1 MLMTD
6 NKNKN
11 LLYGYKPLLYSAL
24 CVLFCFTQ
32 VGCASLYPLQPVSV
46 IENSPIETYQYVVI
60 APTNTL
66 TSSTAGL
73 YGNNYGVYGAATSKS
88 INPADVIKG
97 SLVKSGFI
105 VLPEVKSEL
114 LNETLIVNYGE
125 SGRRNLGL
133 GYSIEVTIQFISAEN
148 SSLISSC
155 SAEGI
160 GETEA
165 DDIRIAIRRCLNAL
179 LVNENL

>member
-1 MLMTD
+1 MVD
-6 NKNKN
+6 NSKRN
-11 LLYGYKPLLYSAL
+11 LLNGYKRLLNPVL
-24 CVLFCFTQ
+24 CLLFCFAH
-32 VGCASLYPLQPVSV
+32 VGCASLYPLQPVAV
-46 IENSPIETYQYVVI
+46 IENSPIGTYQYVVI

-73 YGNNYGVYGAATSKS
+73 YGNNYSVYGAAKSKS

-179 LVNENL
+179 LVSENL

>member
-1 MLMTD
+1 
-6 NKNKN
+6 
-11 LLYGYKPLLYSAL
+11 
-24 CVLFCFTQ
+24 
-32 VGCASLYPLQPVSV
+32 
-46 IENSPIETYQYVVI
+46 
-60 APTNTL
+60 L

-97 SLVKSGFI
+97 SLVRSGFI
-105 VLPEVKSEL
+105 VLPEIKSEL

-133 GYSIEVTIQFISAEN
+133 LAYSIEVSIQFISAEN

-155 SAEGI
+155 SAEGV
-160 GETEA
+160 GDTEA

>member
-1 MLMTD
+1 M
-6 NKNKN
+6 
-11 LLYGYKPLLYSAL
+11 
-24 CVLFCFTQ
+24 
-32 VGCASLYPLQPVSV
+32 
-46 IENSPIETYQYVVI
+46 
-60 APTNTL
+60 
-66 TSSTAGL
+66 
-73 YGNNYGVYGAATSKS
+73 
-88 INPADVIKG
+88 
-97 SLVKSGFI
+97 VKSGFI

>member
-1 MLMTD
+1 MTD

-46 IENSPIETYQYVVI
+46 IENSPIRTYQYVVI

-179 LVNENL
+179 LVNETL

>member
-1 MLMTD
+1 MFD
-6 NKNKN
+6 NFERI
-11 LLYGYKPLLYSAL
+11 LLNGYKRLLSPVL
-24 CVLFCFTQ
+24 CLLFCFAQ
-32 VGCASLYPLQPVSV
+32 VGCASLYPLQPVSI
-46 IENSPIETYQYVVI
+46 IENGPIRTYKYAVI

-66 TSSTAGL
+66 TSSAAGL
-73 YGNNYGVYGAATSKS
+73 YGNGYNVYGSATSKS

-105 VLPEVKSEL
+105 VLSDVKPEL

-133 GYSIEVTIQFISAEN
+133 LAYSIEVSIQFISAEN

-155 SAEGI
+155 SAEGV
-160 GETEA
+160 GDTEA

-179 LVNENL
+179 LVSENL

>member
-1 MLMTD
+1 MVDNFKRNLM
-6 NKNKN
+6 N
-11 LLYGYKPLLYSAL
+11 GYKRLLNPVL
-24 CVLFCFTQ
+24 CLLFCFAQ

-46 IENSPIETYQYVVI
+46 IENSPIRTYQYVVI

-97 SLVKSGFI
+97 SLVRSGFI
-105 VLPEVKSEL
+105 VLPEIKSEL

-133 GYSIEVTIQFISAEN
+133 GGYSIEVTLQFISAEN

>member
-1 MLMTD
+1 MVD
-6 NKNKN
+6 NFKRN
-11 LLYGYKPLLYSAL
+11 LFNGYKRLLNPVL
-24 CVLFCFTQ
+24 CLLFCFAQ

-46 IENSPIETYQYVVI
+46 IENSPIRSYQYVVI

-73 YGNNYGVYGAATSKS
+73 HGNNYGVYGAATSKS

-97 SLVKSGFI
+97 SFVKSGFI

-133 GYSIEVTIQFISAEN
+133 GYSIEVTIQLISAEN